1 MSVVKADYFDGKTSR
16 KHAVSAVFSGTKLKI
31 IGAAVNLEFDARRV
45 RRSIRVADTPRWL
58 YPPGGGALVTADNAA
73 IDRLTRKGSYERL
86 LERWE
91 AVPTYAALAL
101 ALVVGAVWLLLDR
114 GLPVAVEYIAERIPV
129 EAEAALGRETLA
141 GMERFGFAATKL
153 SATRQ
158 QALRTKFA
166 AVASR
171 AGEIT
176 SYRLEFRSS
185 PRLGA
190 NAFALPSGIIVM
202 TDELVKR
209 ARNDQEVLGVL
220 AHELGHVRHRHSMRQ
235 VLEASATALIIA
247 GLTGDIASTTSLAAS
262 APMVLLQTKYSRDY
276 ERQADRYAVEMMRK
290 AGLQPRYFA
299 SMLARLEADS
309 PGSAAFPTFLSTHPA
324 TEERQALAL
333 AAGGNAAQEA
343 EIDADELVPERSKLI
358 AVDPVQR
365 QVLALLRER
374 NYVDLER
381 LLGSL
386 QLGFEQDEAGA
397 AKLETAFAA
406 FRKLERSGEAALNEW
421 VTASPSYAAL
431 VSRGSFYLSQ
441 GLDARGTA
449 YYRDTPEENI
459 RTLQFYLS
467 KAERDF
473 ERSLALTSKPYLSR
487 LGLMSIARQ
496 MSKRRLEKAHYA
508 EALKF
513 APQSVELRLAY
524 MTGLEPRWGG
534 SYAEM
539 VGYAAQAR
547 ADLKDPR
554 ASDRLA
560 ARIPAYQAFERQSAN
575 DFAGALKHYNEAISL
590 DPAAGFL
597 CERSWVLSKLE
608 RDAEALADVKF
619 ALAKA
624 RDHRYCL
631 ERAVAVARK
640 SGDVGEAIRLL
651 DLVIEVDPNST
662 KAFTERGWKY
672 QQTGHLDIAFQDYLA
687 AAKLGD
693 SWAQMQVGK
702 FYFNGWDIPQDR
714 EEGLMWLRKAAEHGD
729 RDAKVS
735 LQQALELHEK
745 FKQLHRTR

>member
-1 MSVVKADYFDGKTSR
+1 
-16 KHAVSAVFSGTKLKI
+16 
-31 IGAAVNLEFDARRV
+31 
-45 RRSIRVADTPRWL
+45 
-58 YPPGGGALVTADNAA
+58 
-73 IDRLTRKGSYERL
+73 
-86 LERWE
+86 
-91 AVPTYAALAL
+91 
-101 ALVVGAVWLLLDR
+101 
-114 GLPVAVEYIAERIPV
+114 
-129 EAEAALGRETLA
+129 
-141 GMERFGFAATKL
+141 
-153 SATRQ
+153 
-158 QALRTKFA
+158 
-166 AVASR
+166 
-171 AGEIT
+171 
-176 SYRLEFRSS
+176 
-185 PRLGA
+185 
-190 NAFALPSGIIVM
+190 
-202 TDELVKR
+202 
-209 ARNDQEVLGVL
+209 
-220 AHELGHVRHRHSMRQ
+220 MRQ

-247 GLTGDIASTTSLAAS
+247 GITGDIASTTSLAAS

-276 ERQADRYAVEMMRK
+276 EREADRYAVEMMRK

-309 PGSAAFPTFLSTHPA
+309 PGSAAFPTFLSSHPA

-343 EIDADELVPERSKLI
+343 DIEDADELVPERSKLI
-358 AVDPVQR
+358 AVDPAQR

-374 NYVDLER
+374 HYVDLER

-386 QLGFEQDEAGA
+386 QLGFEQDEASSP
-397 AKLETAFAA
+397 KLENAFAA
-406 FRKLERSGEAALNEW
+406 FRKLERSGEAVLNEW
-421 VTASPSYAAL
+421 VTTSPSYTAL
-431 VSRGSFYLSQ
+431 LSRGNFYLSQ

-459 RTLQFYLS
+459 RTMQFFLA

-473 ERSLALTSKPYLSR
+473 ERSLALTPKPYLSR

-496 MSKRRLEKAHYA
+496 TSKRHVEKAHYA
-508 EALKF
+508 EALKL

-539 VGYAAQAR
+539 AGYAAQAR
-547 ADLKDPR
+547 ADLKDAR
-554 ASDRLA
+554 AADRLA

-575 DFAGALKHYNEAISL
+575 DYAGALKHYNEAIAL

-608 RDAEALADVKF
+608 RDAEALADVKL
-619 ALAKA
+619 ALSKA

-631 ERAVAVARK
+631 QRAVAVARK
-640 SGDVGEAIRLL
+640 IGDVGEAIRLL
-651 DLVIEVDPNST
+651 DLVIEVDPNSM

-729 RDAKVS
+729 RDAKLS